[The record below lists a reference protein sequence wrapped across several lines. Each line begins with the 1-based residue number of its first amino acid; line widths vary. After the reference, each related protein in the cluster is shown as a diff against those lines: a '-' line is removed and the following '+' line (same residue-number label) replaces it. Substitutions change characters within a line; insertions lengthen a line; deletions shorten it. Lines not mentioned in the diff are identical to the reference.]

1 MDELIIC
8 VAPFPGEAQHEKFE
22 GRLDVPDE
30 VYRSFEEGASIA
42 HLHVRDE
49 QGKQTTD
56 PTLFRREVERI
67 HSLCPVII
75 EGSTGGAPEHSLE
88 ERSVSVTI
96 PGIEMGSLNLG
107 SVNMGG
113 SVYRNPW
120 PDIRFYARQLHA
132 RKVRP
137 FLCVFDLSMFY
148 NATRLEEEGL
158 LSPPIVYNLVFDV
171 PDGLPFLPKYFEIF
185 LDQFPKETPWFLT
198 RHGNRNGWKDFRG
211 ALERGGHVR
220 VGFED
225 SPFLSDGKRA
235 RSNADLV
242 KEIAEAA
249 KSMGRKVVGPER
261 AREILV
267 IHFSSPGRLKG

>member
-1 MDELIIC
+1 MIC
-8 VAPFPGEAQHEKFE
+8 VAPFPGEVQHEKFE
-22 GRLDVPDE
+22 GKMNVPDE
-30 VYRSFEEGASIA
+30 VLRSFNDGASIA

-49 QGKQTTD
+49 QGHQTTD
-56 PTLFRREVERI
+56 ATVFRRDVERI
-67 HSLCPVII
+67 RSTTPVII

-88 ERSVSVTI
+88 ERCVSVTI

-120 PDIRFYARQLHA
+120 SDIRFYALQLHA
-132 RKVRP
+132 RKVKP

-158 LSPPIVYNLVFDV
+158 LCPPSVYNFVFDV
-171 PDGLPFLPKYFEIF
+171 PDALPFLPKYFEIF
-185 LDQFPKETPWFLT
+185 LAQLPKETPWFLT

-220 VGFED
+220 IGFED
-225 SPFLSDGKRA
+225 SPFLSGGKRA
-235 RSNADLV
+235 RSNAELV
-242 KEIAEAA
+242 RAVAEAA
-249 KSMGRKVVGPER
+249 RRIGRKVVDPHR
-261 AREILV
+261 AREILGLRPT
-267 IHFSSPGRLKG
+267 HSSKG